1 MGAMVQVP
9 KAPPPAWVSD
19 AGRLRE
25 AVARVI
31 EREREFYLVSQTDS
45 GGAAWRRAGFAALEA
60 WQVLADAI
68 GVDITVLL
76 DVADRFVAEEAS

>member
-1 MGAMVQVP
+1 MGAMAQVP
-9 KAPPPAWVSD
+9 KALPPVWVSD

-25 AVARVI
+25 AVVRVI
-31 EREREFYLVSQTDS
+31 EREREFYRLSQTDS
-45 GGAAWRRAGFAALEA
+45 GGAAWRRAAFSALEA

-76 DVADRFVAEEAS
+76 DVADRIVSEEAS